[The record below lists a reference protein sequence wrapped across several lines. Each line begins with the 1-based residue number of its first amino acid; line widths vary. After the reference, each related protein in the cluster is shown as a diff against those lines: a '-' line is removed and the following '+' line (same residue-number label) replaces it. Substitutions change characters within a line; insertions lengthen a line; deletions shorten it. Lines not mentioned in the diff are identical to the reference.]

1 MRKYSK
7 YLIGKERTIHAD
19 KKLGWILAFVAG
31 AINAGGFLAINQY
44 TSHMTGMLSS
54 IADDIVLGKW
64 KIVLK
69 LLIAILSFLVG
80 TIICT
85 ILVNFAEK
93 KKWHSKYAL
102 PLFLEAL
109 LILIF
114 GIIGYKLSL
123 MKGFL
128 IPYTIIH
135 LCFIMGMQNSLVTK
149 ISKSVIRTTHM
160 TGVVTDLGIELGKL
174 FYINIDKENHH
185 QVKAD
190 RKKLSLLFILL
201 LSFFSGAIIGAYGFK
216 YIGYYFTIPIAL
228 ILLLMASFTIFDDIK
243 IYLKKD

>member
-7 YLIGKERTIHAD
+7 YLIGKERTTHAD

-123 MKGFL
+123 IKGFL

-135 LCFIMGMQNSLVTK
+135 LCFIMGIQNALVTK

-174 FYINIDKENHH
+174 FYINIDKE
-185 QVKAD
+185 
-190 RKKLSLLFILL
+190 KLILLLILL

-216 YIGYYFTIPIAL
+216 YVGYYFTIPIAF
-228 ILLLMASFTIFDDIK
+228 ILLLMASFTIVEDIK
-243 IYLKKD
+243 NYLKND